1 MDLKKAD
8 ALFYLRWMF
17 DAGADEAISE
27 APFNRFTE
35 ANSRKFENL
44 RPVKKNEGEK
54 VGLTV
59 AEGESFK
66 KKIGFNSKKLQEAYK
81 VAKDCNTL
89 DEIVESIEQFHHFIE
104 NEFRKEVNLCEG
116 SYQSKVIVFR
126 EPEINNI
133 SNGPDFRPVDKNLL
147 FESIFKSIGL
157 SVEGQRENS
166 LCVISTLPFILEDT
180 SKDNECNFDLM
191 WPFLLRCI
199 TVLKPVAAVFFGTNL
214 SNKLSDISILMKE
227 NVDLCQLE
235 IFNFP
240 SLDVLIRAPKRKRVV
255 WEQLLAIKELLLDSK
270 KEK

>member
-89 DEIVESIEQFHHFIE
+89 DEIVESIEQPMRDAQIDCHLDGLRIVEELSTCVKKLLYQTTRTRFKNSVSLLE
-104 NEFRKEVNLCEG
+104 QVRQLCNELELRTVFQKQWRCGLLVWKQPINSVGKALHLLC
-116 SYQSKVIVFR
+116 
-126 EPEINNI
+126 
-133 SNGPDFRPVDKNLL
+133 
-147 FESIFKSIGL
+147 
-157 SVEGQRENS
+157 
-166 LCVISTLPFILEDT
+166 
-180 SKDNECNFDLM
+180 
-191 WPFLLRCI
+191 
-199 TVLKPVAAVFFGTNL
+199 A
-214 SNKLSDISILMKE
+214 
-227 NVDLCQLE
+227 
-235 IFNFP
+235 
-240 SLDVLIRAPKRKRVV
+240 
-255 WEQLLAIKELLLDSK
+255 LAMR
-270 KEK
+270 

>member
-104 NEFRKEVNLCEG
+104 NEFRKKVNLCEG

-126 EPEINNI
+126 EPEISNI

-199 TVLKPVAAVFFGTNL
+199 TVVKPVAAVFFGTNL

-227 NVDLCQLE
+227 NEDLCQLE

-255 WEQLLAIKELLLDSK
+255 WEQLLTLKDLLLVSQ